1 MGSKHC
7 ELGVV
12 AAVWTLQRITH
23 FYCESALRPTDYDDQ
38 NDLHERLEALE
49 AYDIMDTPP
58 EPEFD
63 GIVQIARVLCNTPV
77 ALISLVEQNRQWF
90 KARVGFEPCQTP
102 MAGSVCQY
110 ALLSRELLT
119 IPDLTADPRTRD
131 NPLVT
136 GEPFIRFYA
145 GAPLITPDGIIIGSL
160 CVIDSVIRP
169 EGLEQEQAE
178 GLKTLAGQVIAL
190 FEARR
195 LSQRKDDLYRRQKGI
210 TDSLRNAA
218 KETLAAQEAGRVGTF
233 EVDIQQSTLRGS
245 PAFYRI
251 FHVPVARSY
260 PTSVFENMVVPDDQ
274 GMQSSPETRADGS
287 AFLDVEYR
295 INTPVGVRW
304 ISRTASFILG
314 KDGKPVKMIGAVKDI
329 TVTRRAAAR
338 IQALLD
344 LGDRLTQLSDI
355 ESMASA
361 AADLMARALDATR
374 AGFGIVDLSNET
386 VMMQPQWTAPG
397 IKPVTGL
404 HHFRTYGSFI
414 NDLKIGNP
422 VVIPDV
428 TEDPRTAA
436 HSQALLDLDIR
447 VLVNVPVMDQGNFSL
462 VVFVH
467 HDVPY
472 QWSDE
477 EIAFVRSFGD
487 RIQAAIARVQAE
499 TEQQLLHREMGHRLK
514 NTLSMVLAIASQT
527 LRPVKERHYVD
538 AFERR
543 VHALGTAHDVLF
555 ERNWSSA
562 AIMQVMERTFDRL
575 AVRDRVELEGED
587 LTLGP
592 KGTLSLSL
600 LLHELTTNAI
610 KYGALSNTTG
620 KVHLRWHLTGDGEHT
635 TFHLD
640 WQEVGGPPVHEVKS
654 AGFGSK
660 LIKMGLGGTGKVD
673 IRYETSGLILQMSS
687 TLQQLQQAEH

>member
-1 MGSKHC
+1 MRQ
-7 ELGVV
+7 
-12 AAVWTLQRITH
+12 TN
-23 FYCESALRPTDYDDQ
+23 YDDQ
-38 NDLHERLEALE
+38 TDLHERIEALE

-63 GIVQIARVLCNTPV
+63 GIVQIARVICRTPV
-77 ALISLVEQNRQWF
+77 ALISLVEENRQWF
-90 KARVGFEPCQTP
+90 KARVGFEPCETP

-110 ALLSRELLT
+110 ALVSRELLE
-119 IPDLTADPRTRD
+119 IPDLTADPRTKD

-136 GEPFIRFYA
+136 DEPFIRFYA

-160 CVIDSVIRP
+160 CVIDTVIRP
-169 EGLEQEQAE
+169 EGLDEEQAD
-178 GLKTLAGQVIAL
+178 GLQALASQVIAL

-195 LSQRKDDLYRRQKGI
+195 LSQRKDDLFRRQKGI
-210 TDSLRNAA
+210 TASLRNAA
-218 KETLAAQEAGRVGTF
+218 KETLAAQEAGGVGTF
-233 EVDIQQSTLRGS
+233 EIDLTRNELRAS
-245 PAFYRI
+245 PEFYRI
-251 FHVPVARSY
+251 FHLPPARSY
-260 PTSVFENMVVPDDQ
+260 PTSVFETMVFSDDK
-274 GMQSSPETRADGS
+274 GTQSTQANRADGS
-287 AFLDVEYR
+287 AALDVEYR
-295 INTPVGVRW
+295 INTPAGLRW
-304 ISRTASFILG
+304 ISRTANFIRGENGL
-314 KDGKPVKMIGAVKDI
+314 PVKMIGAVKDV

-361 AADLMARALDATR
+361 AADLMAKALDATR
-374 AGFGIVDLSNET
+374 AGFGIVDPVNET
-386 VMMQPQWTAPG
+386 VLMQPQWTAPG
-397 IKPVTGL
+397 ITPVTGL
-404 HHFRTYGSFI
+404 HHFRAYGSFI
-414 NDLKIGNP
+414 NDLKMGNP

-428 TEDPRTAA
+428 TQDPRTAA
-436 HSQALLDLDIR
+436 NAQALLDLGIR
-447 VLVNVPVMDQGNFSL
+447 VLVNVPVIDQGNFSL

-467 HDVPY
+467 HDMPY
-472 QWSDE
+472 QWSNE

-487 RIQAAIARVQAE
+487 RIQAAIARVRAE
-499 TEQQLLHREMGHRLK
+499 SEQQLLHREMGHRLK
-514 NTLSMVLAIASQT
+514 NTLSMVLAIATQT
-527 LRPVKERHYVD
+527 LRPVKERQYVE

-543 VHALGTAHDVLF
+543 VHALSTAHDVLF

-562 AIMQVMERTFDRL
+562 AIVQVMERTFDRL
-575 AVRDRVELEGED
+575 SVRDRVVLQGED
-587 LTLGP
+587 LTFGP

-620 KVHLRWHLTGDGEHT
+620 KVVLRWYLTGEGENT

-640 WQEVGGPPVHEVKS
+640 WQEIGGPPVHDVDK

-673 IRYETSGLILQMSS
+673 VRYESSGLILRMEA
-687 TLQQLQQAEH
+687 TLHQLQQAEH